1 MKIMEIEGNR
11 ELSGTIRI
19 SGAKNAT
26 VALIPAAILTDEE
39 ATICNVPEIT
49 DTDALC
55 DILNELNVDVK
66 RASESIIINPKNM
79 INIEIAEKFS
89 KKLRASYYFMG
100 ALLGKYKKA
109 VMYFPGGCSIGARP
123 IDLHLKGFEALGATV
138 KNEKNKYIVEAQ
150 ELHGANIYLDIAS
163 VGATINIMLAA
174 VKAKGTTVIDNAAKE
189 PEIVNVATFLNNMGA
204 RISGAGTSTIK
215 IEGVETL
222 HRCFHEVIP
231 DRIEAGTYIIIG
243 ALCGKNLKIDN
254 IIPDHVD
261 SLLSKLEEIGTELEV
276 GTDYV
281 IISKSDTY
289 KSTTIKTL
297 VYPGF
302 PTDLQQPFTVLL
314 TQCNGKSKVT
324 ETIWENRFMHIP
336 YLNDLGA
343 DITVKN
349 QTATII
355 GPTKLTGT
363 SVVAT
368 DLRAGAA
375 MVAAGLLAEG
385 TTTITNVE
393 HILRGY
399 EQIVEKLTSV
409 GAKIKI
415 REISVSYTHLTLPT
429 IA

>member
-1 MKIMEIEGNR
+1 MKIMEIEGGSSLN
-11 ELSGTIRI
+11 GTIRI

-39 ATICNVPEIT
+39 ATICNIPEIT
-49 DTDALC
+49 DTEALC
-55 DILNELNVDVK
+55 DILSALKVNVK
-66 RASESIIINPKNM
+66 RASESIIIDPTSM
-79 INIEIAEKFS
+79 ENIEITEEFS

-138 KNEKNKYIVEAQ
+138 KNEQNKYIVEAK

-174 VKAKGTTVIDNAAKE
+174 VKAKGKTVIDNAAKE

-204 RISGAGTSTIK
+204 KISGAGTSTIK
-215 IEGVETL
+215 IEGVEHL
-222 HRCFHEVIP
+222 HKCFHEVIP

-243 ALCGKNLKIDN
+243 ALCGNPLKIDN
-254 IIPDHVD
+254 VIPEHVD
-261 SLLSKLEEIGTELEV
+261 SLLSKLEEMGVDLEIGA
-276 GTDYV
+276 DYV
-281 IISKSDTY
+281 IVSSQDKYRATS
-289 KSTTIKTL
+289 IKTA

-302 PTDLQQPFTVLL
+302 PTDLQQPFTVIQ
-314 TQCNGKSKVT
+314 TQCNGKSKTT
-324 ETIWENRFMHIP
+324 ETIFENRFMHVP
-336 YLNDLGA
+336 YLRNLGA

-349 QTATII
+349 QTATIM
-355 GPTKLTGT
+355 GPTTLKGS

-375 MVAAGLLAEG
+375 MVAAGLKADG
-385 TTTITNVE
+385 KTVITNAE

-399 EQIVEKLTSV
+399 EQIIEKLTSV
-409 GAKIKI
+409 GAKINIK
-415 REISVSYTHLTLPT
+415 EI
-429 IA
+429 

>member
-11 ELSGTIRI
+11 ELNGTIRV

-66 RASESIIINPKNM
+66 RASESIVINPQNM
-79 INIEIAEKFS
+79 KNIEIAEKFS

-100 ALLGKYKKA
+100 ALLGKFKKA

-123 IDLHLKGFEALGATV
+123 IDLHLKGFEALGAKVT
-138 KNEKNKYIVEAQ
+138 NDKNKYIVEAE
-150 ELHGANIYLDIAS
+150 ELQGANIYLDIAS

-174 VKAKGTTVIDNAAKE
+174 VKAKGTTIIDNAAKE

-204 RISGAGTSTIK
+204 KISGAGTSTIK

-222 HRCFHEVIP
+222 HQCFHEVIP

-254 IIPDHVD
+254 IIPEHVD
-261 SLLSKLEEIGTELEV
+261 SLLSKLEEIGTELQI
-276 GTDYV
+276 GADYV
-281 IISKSDTY
+281 IVSKSHHY
-289 KSTTIKTL
+289 KPTTIKTA

-314 TQCNGKSKVT
+314 TQCHGKSKVM

-336 YLNDLGA
+336 YLKDLGA
-343 DITVKN
+343 DVTVKN

-355 GPTKLTGT
+355 GPSKLTGT

-385 TTTITNVE
+385 NTTIANVE

-399 EQIVEKLTSV
+399 EQIVEKLTNV
-409 GAKIKI
+409 GAKIHIK
-415 REISVSYTHLTLPT
+415 EI
-429 IA
+429 

>member
-1 MKIMEIEGNR
+1 MKVIEIEGNR
-11 ELSGTIRI
+11 KLEGTIRI

-55 DILNELNVDVK
+55 DILKELNVKVN
-66 RASESIIINPKNM
+66 RSTESVVINPREM
-79 INIEIAEKFS
+79 INKEIEEQFS

-109 VMYFPGGCSIGARP
+109 EMYFPGGCSIGARP

-138 KNEKNKYIVEAQ
+138 RNENNKYIVEAK
-150 ELHGANIYLDIAS
+150 ELKGANIYLDIAS

-174 VKAKGTTVIDNAAKE
+174 VKAKGTTIIDNAAKE

-204 RISGAGTSTIK
+204 NITGAGTSTIK
-215 IEGVETL
+215 IKGVEHL
-222 HRCFHEVIP
+222 HQCFHEVIP

-243 ALCGKNLKIDN
+243 ALCGHPLKVDN
-254 IIPDHVD
+254 VIPEHVD
-261 SLLSKLEEIGTELEV
+261 SLLSKLEEMRIGLEI
-276 GTDYV
+276 GADYV
-281 IISKSDTY
+281 TIIDNNEKLVATN
-289 KSTTIKTL
+289 IKTA

-314 TQCNGKSKVT
+314 TQANGKSKVT

-336 YLNDLGA
+336 YLKALGA
-343 DITVKN
+343 NIEVKN

-355 GPTKLTGT
+355 GPTPLKGEE
-363 SVVAT
+363 VIAT

-375 MVAAGLLAEG
+375 MVAAALIAEG
-385 TTTITNVE
+385 KTTITNAE

-399 EQIVEKLTSV
+399 EQIVEKLTAV
-409 GAKIKI
+409 GAKITIK
-415 REISVSYTHLTLPT
+415 EI
-429 IA
+429 

>member
-1 MKIMEIEGNR
+1 MKVIEIEGGR
-11 ELSGTIRI
+11 ELNGAIRI

-55 DILNELNVDVK
+55 DILKQLKVK
-66 RASESIIINPKNM
+66 VNRSTESLVINPQSMQNV
-79 INIEIAEKFS
+79 EIKEEYS

-123 IDLHLKGFEALGATV
+123 IDLHLKGFEALGAKVT
-138 KNEKNKYIVEAQ
+138 NEKNKYTVEAE

-174 VKAKGTTVIDNAAKE
+174 VKAKGTTIIDNAAKE
-189 PEIVNVATFLNNMGA
+189 PEIVNVATFLNLMGA
-204 RISGAGTSTIK
+204 KITGAGTSTIK
-215 IEGVETL
+215 IEGVDKL
-222 HRCFHEVIP
+222 GKCFHEVIP

-243 ALCGKNLKIDN
+243 ALCGHNLKIDN
-254 IIPDHVD
+254 VIPEHVD
-261 SLLSKLEEIGTELEV
+261 SLLSKLEEMGINLEIGP
-276 GTDYV
+276 DYV
-281 IISKSDTY
+281 IVLDGNNELKPTN
-289 KSTTIKTL
+289 IKTA

-302 PTDLQQPFTVLL
+302 ATDLQQPFTVLL
-314 TQCNGKSKVT
+314 TRANGKSKVE
-324 ETIWENRFMHIP
+324 ETIWENRFMHVP
-336 YLNDLGA
+336 YLNKLGA

-349 QTATII
+349 RTATVQ
-355 GPTKLTGT
+355 GPTDLKGCE
-363 SVVAT
+363 VVAT

-385 TTTITNVE
+385 KTTITNAE

-399 EQIVEKLTSV
+399 EQIVEKLKSV
-409 GAKIKI
+409 GAKIVIK
-415 REISVSYTHLTLPT
+415 EI
-429 IA
+429 

>member
-1 MKIMEIEGNR
+1 MKILEIEGGK

-55 DILNELNVDVK
+55 DILKLLNVDVK
-66 RASESIIINPKNM
+66 RASESVVINPKNM
-79 INIEIAEKFS
+79 VNVEIGEEYA

-109 VMYFPGGCSIGARP
+109 ELYFPGGCSIGARP

-138 KNEKNKYIVEAQ
+138 TNEGNKYIVEAK
-150 ELHGANIYLDIAS
+150 ELKGANIYLDIAS

-174 VKAKGTTVIDNAAKE
+174 VRAKGTTIIDNAAKE

-204 RISGAGTSTIK
+204 KISGAGTSTIK
-215 IEGVETL
+215 IIGVDYL
-222 HRCFHEVIP
+222 GKCFHEVIP
-231 DRIEAGTYIIIG
+231 DRIEAGTYVIVG
-243 ALCGKNLKIDN
+243 ALCGNPLKIDN
-254 IIPDHVD
+254 IIPEHIDA
-261 SLLSKLEEIGTELEV
+261 LLSKLEEAGVDLEV
-276 GTDYV
+276 GADYV
-281 IISKSDTY
+281 LVKKQDTY
-289 KSTTIKTL
+289 KATSIKTA

-302 PTDLQQPFTVLL
+302 ATDLQQPFTVLQ
-314 TQCNGKSKVT
+314 TQMNGKSKTT

-343 DITVKN
+343 NITVKG

-355 GPTKLTGT
+355 GPSKLKGCD
-363 SVVAT
+363 VVAT

-375 MVAAGLLAEG
+375 MVAAGLKAEG
-385 TTTITNVE
+385 KTTITNAE

-399 EQIVEKLTSV
+399 EQIIEKLTNV
-409 GAKIKI
+409 GAKITVK
-415 REISVSYTHLTLPT
+415 EI
-429 IA
+429 

>member
-1 MKIMEIEGNR
+1 MKIMEIEGNK
-11 ELSGTIRI
+11 ELNGTIRI

-39 ATICNVPEIT
+39 ATICNIPEIT
-49 DTDALC
+49 DTDSLC
-55 DILNELNVDVK
+55 DILKELNVDVK
-66 RASESIIINPKNM
+66 RASESIIINPQNM
-79 INIEIAEKFS
+79 RNVEIAEKFS

-123 IDLHLKGFEALGATV
+123 IDLHLKGFEALGAKVT
-138 KNEKNKYIVEAQ
+138 NEQNKYIVEADK
-150 ELHGANIYLDIAS
+150 LHGANIYLDIAS

-204 RISGAGTSTIK
+204 KISGAGTSTIK
-215 IEGVETL
+215 IKGVETL
-222 HRCFHEVIP
+222 HKCFHEVIP

-243 ALCGKNLKIDN
+243 ALCGKNLKVDN
-254 IIPDHVD
+254 IIPEHID
-261 SLLSKLEEIGTELEV
+261 SLLSKLEEIGVELQV
-276 GTDYV
+276 GADYV
-281 IISKSDTY
+281 LVSKTKEY
-289 KSTTIKTL
+289 KATNIKTL

-302 PTDLQQPFTVLL
+302 PTDLQQPFSVLL

-324 ETIWENRFMHIP
+324 ETIFENRFMHVP
-336 YLNDLGA
+336 YLKDLGA

-355 GPTKLTGT
+355 GPRKLIGT

-375 MVAAGLLAEG
+375 MVTAGLIAEG

-409 GAKIKI
+409 GAKITIK
-415 REISVSYTHLTLPT
+415 EI
-429 IA
+429 

>member
-1 MKIMEIEGNR
+1 MKIMQIEGGR
-11 ELSGTIRI
+11 DLSGTIRI

-39 ATICNVPEIT
+39 ATICNIPEIT

-55 DILNELNVDVK
+55 DILKALNVNVN
-66 RASESIIINPKNM
+66 RASESLVIDPKNM
-79 INIEIAEKFS
+79 QNIEIAEEYS

-138 KNEKNKYIVEAQ
+138 TNEQNKYIVEAE

-174 VKAKGTTVIDNAAKE
+174 VRAKGKTVIDNAAKE

-204 RISGAGTSTIK
+204 KISGAGTSTIK
-215 IEGVETL
+215 IEGVEHL
-222 HRCFHEVIP
+222 HKCFHEVIP

-243 ALCGKNLKIDN
+243 ALCGTPLKIDN
-254 IIPDHVD
+254 VIPEHVD
-261 SLLSKLEEIGTELEV
+261 SLLSKLEEMGVDLEV
-276 GTDYV
+276 GADYV
-281 IISKSDTY
+281 IVSKPQTY
-289 KSTTIKTL
+289 KATSIKTA

-302 PTDLQQPFTVLL
+302 ATDLQQPFTVLQ
-314 TQCNGKSKVT
+314 TQCNGKSKTT
-324 ETIWENRFMHIP
+324 ETIWENRFMHVP
-336 YLNDLGA
+336 YLKDLGA
-343 DITVKN
+343 NITVKN

-355 GPTKLTGT
+355 GPSKLKGT
-363 SVVAT
+363 DVVAT

-375 MVAAGLLAEG
+375 MVAAGLKAEG
-385 TTTITNVE
+385 KTTITSVE

-399 EQIVEKLTSV
+399 EQIVEKLTGV
-409 GAKIKI
+409 GAKITIK
-415 REISVSYTHLTLPT
+415 EI
-429 IA
+429 

>member
-1 MKIMEIEGNR
+1 MKLMEIEGGI

-39 ATICNVPEIT
+39 ATICNIPEIT
-49 DTDALC
+49 DTEALC
-55 DILNELNVDVK
+55 DILEALNVDVK
-66 RASESIIINPKNM
+66 RASESIVINPQNM
-79 INIEIAEKFS
+79 QNIEITEKFS

-123 IDLHLKGFEALGATV
+123 IDLHLKGFEALGAKVTS
-138 KNEKNKYIVEAQ
+138 EKNKYIVEAE
-150 ELHGANIYLDIAS
+150 ELKGANIYLDIAS

-174 VKAKGTTVIDNAAKE
+174 VKAKGKTVIDNAAKE

-204 RISGAGTSTIK
+204 KITGAGTSTIK
-215 IEGVETL
+215 IEGVEHL
-222 HRCFHEVIP
+222 GKCFHEVIP

-243 ALCGKNLKIDN
+243 ALCGNPLKVDN
-254 IIPDHVD
+254 IIPEHVD
-261 SLLSKLEEIGTELEV
+261 ALLSKLEEIGVDMQV
-276 GTDYV
+276 GADYV
-281 IISKSDTY
+281 IVTRSEKY
-289 KSTTIKTL
+289 KPTNIKTA

-302 PTDLQQPFTVLL
+302 ATDLQQPFTVLL
-314 TQCNGKSKVT
+314 TQSTGKSKVT

-336 YLNDLGA
+336 HLNELGA
-343 DITVKN
+343 DIVVKN

-355 GPTKLTGT
+355 GATELKGT
-363 SVVAT
+363 TVVAT

-375 MVAAGLLAEG
+375 MVAAGLKAEG
-385 TTTITNVE
+385 KTTITNVE

-399 EQIVEKLTSV
+399 EHIVEKLTDV
-409 GAKIKI
+409 GAKI
-415 REISVSYTHLTLPT
+415 EIKE
-429 IA
+429 I

>member
-1 MKIMEIEGNR
+1 MKIMEIEGGR

-26 VALIPAAILTDEE
+26 VALIPAAILSDEE
-39 ATICNVPEIT
+39 VTICNIPEIT
-49 DTDALC
+49 DTTALC
-55 DILNELNVDVK
+55 DILKELKVDVK
-66 RASESIIINPKNM
+66 RASESIIINPRNM
-79 INIEIAEKFS
+79 QNIEIKEEYS

-109 VMYFPGGCSIGARP
+109 SMYFPGGCSIGARP

-138 KNEKNKYIVEAQ
+138 TNEKNKYTVEAK

-174 VKAKGTTVIDNAAKE
+174 IKAKGTTVIDNAAKE

-204 RISGAGTSTIK
+204 KITGAGTSTIK
-215 IEGVETL
+215 IIGVDYL
-222 HRCFHEVIP
+222 HQCFHEVIP
-231 DRIEAGTYIIIG
+231 DRIEAGTYLIIG
-243 ALCGKNLKIDN
+243 SLCGNPLKIDN
-254 IIPDHVD
+254 IIPEHIE
-261 SLLSKLEEIGTELEV
+261 SLTSKLEEMGVDLEIGR
-276 GTDYV
+276 DY
-281 IISKSDTY
+281 IIVSNYGKKRPTN
-289 KSTTIKTL
+289 IKTA

-302 PTDLQQPFTVLL
+302 PTDLQQPFTVLQ
-314 TQCNGKSKVT
+314 TQCSGKSKTT

-336 YLNDLGA
+336 YLRDLGA

-355 GPTKLTGT
+355 GPTPLKGT

-375 MVAAGLLAEG
+375 MVSAALVANGK
-385 TTTITNVE
+385 TTITNVE

-399 EQIVEKLTSV
+399 ENIVEKLSNV
-409 GAKIKI
+409 GAKITLK
-415 REISVSYTHLTLPT
+415 EI
-429 IA
+429 